1 MSEKTKKE
9 VKPILDR
16 PNIVRT
22 KVKIKGLTSLIVNAV
37 NEEVVNSILKTQ
49 TTGKSARREPKNVEN
64 EFRKS
69 LYPQQNGHHVFK
81 SVAVKKSII
90 GAAHTFA
97 PNIPKTLARGVFIPI
112 DWLVI
117 EGSEPTPRQDMVR
130 VGMKKADIRIR
141 AEFKEW
147 EMEVPLEF
155 DENGPMTLDMI
166 INLLDIAGH
175 NVGIGD
181 WRPSCGGMHGRFEVI
196 SG

>member
-1 MSEKTKKE
+1 MTEKTKKE

-16 PNIVRT
+16 PNIIRT
-22 KVKIKGLTSLIVNAV
+22 KVRIRGLTSLIVNAV
-37 NEEVVNSILKTQ
+37 NEELVNSILKTQ
-49 TTGKSARREPKNVEN
+49 TTGKTARRAPKVVED
-64 EFRKS
+64 EFKKS
-69 LYPQQNGHHVFK
+69 LYPKQNGHHVVK
-81 SVAVKKSII
+81 SVAVKASIV

-97 PNIPKTLARGVFIPI
+97 PNIPKTLARGIFIPI

-117 EGSEPTPRQDMVR
+117 EGPEPTARQDMVR
-130 VGMKKADIRIR
+130 VGQKKADIRIR

-147 EMEVPLEF
+147 KMDIPLEF

-181 WRPSCGGMHGRFEVI
+181 WRPSCGGMHGRFEVV
-196 SG
+196 SA